1 MKTDSGYPILIY
13 SQSITIIQSI
23 KMSTIISS
31 KQMET
36 KLYALVECL
45 ASNYGF
51 DADEAFEFTRWE
63 TDVDHVGEILKVIE
77 KTAEKPAPKKVVA
90 KKESV
95 KDDASEAPTESTT
108 SDPVDK
114 IAVCRKNID
123 LWTKKLATAKDADKQ
138 REKIEKEEKKL
149 AKLLEKAP
157 KVEEKKPEPKKV
169 EAKKPAEKPAPKK
182 AEKPAEKEKRI
193 KRFSPVMAAQLK
205 TALESVK
212 VEMTDKLK
220 KEFQQHVED
229 LTDDDFRKEGLADHM
244 RTFAK
249 LHAPTV
255 ETVAEESETEETV
268 ESEAEESET
277 EEAEPETVTVKSDTK
292 VVDVTLKE
300 LQDIGMTA
308 TIDPPGT
315 FWDADN
321 GRFVK
326 GPEADDDEDFEDAK
340 FEGKDYVVG
349 EKTGRVYEARDSGD
363 VFAGFIGVGKFKK
376 MTK

>member
-1 MKTDSGYPILIY
+1 
-13 SQSITIIQSI
+13 
-23 KMSTIISS
+23 MSTINSS

-45 ASNYGF
+45 AANYGF

-63 TDVDHVGEILKVIE
+63 TDVDHVGEILKVVDL
-77 KTAEKPAPKKVVA
+77 TAKPATAPKKAAA
-90 KKESV
+90 KKEESV
-95 KDDASEAPTESTT
+95 KDDASEAPTES
-108 SDPVDK
+108 DPADK
-114 IAVCRKNID
+114 IAACRKNIE
-123 LWTKKLATAKDADKQ
+123 LWQKKLSDGKAKDADKQ
-138 REKIEKEEKKL
+138 KEKIEKEQKKL

-157 KVEEKKPEPKKV
+157 KVEEKKPEPKK
-169 EAKKPAEKPAPKK
+169 

-193 KRFSPVMAAQLK
+193 KRFSPVMATQLK
-205 TALESVK
+205 TALDGVK

-220 KEFQQHVED
+220 KEFQQYVED

-244 RTFAK
+244 RAFAK
-249 LHAPTV
+249 LKAPV
-255 ETVAEESETEETV
+255 EEP
-268 ESEAEESET
+268 EAEEEDD
-277 EEAEPETVTVKSDTK
+277 EEESETVTVKSDSK
-292 VVDVTLKE
+292 IVDVTLKE

-326 GPEADDDEDFEDAK
+326 GPEADDDEDFETVNFD
-340 FEGKDYVVG
+340 GKEYVVG

-363 VFAGFIGVGKFKK
+363 VFAGFIGVGKFKT

>member
-1 MKTDSGYPILIY
+1 ME
-13 SQSITIIQSI
+13 
-23 KMSTIISS
+23 
-31 KQMET
+31 KQ
-36 KLYALVECL
+36 LYALVECL
-45 ASNYGF
+45 AANYGF

-63 TDVDHVGEILKVIE
+63 TDVDHVGEILKVIDS
-77 KTAEKPAPKKVVA
+77 TSKPAPKKDVA
-90 KKESV
+90 KKDESV
-95 KDDASEAPTESTT
+95 KDDASEAPTES
-108 SDPVDK
+108 DPADK

-123 LWTKKLATAKDADKQ
+123 LWQKKLADGKSKDADKQ
-138 REKIEKEEKKL
+138 KEKIEKEQKKL

-157 KVEEKKPEPKKV
+157 EAKKSEPKKV
-169 EAKKPAEKPAPKK
+169 EAKKE
-182 AEKPAEKEKRI
+182 EKPAEKEKRI

-205 TALESVK
+205 TALDGAK

-220 KEFQQHVED
+220 KEFQQYVED

-244 RTFAK
+244 RAFAK
-249 LHAPTV
+249 LKAPVV
-255 ETVAEESETEETV
+255 ETVSEEETEESEE
-268 ESEAEESET
+268 
-277 EEAEPETVTVKSDTK
+277 EPEKVVVMSDANI
-292 VVDVTLKE
+292 VDVTLKE

-363 VFAGFIGVGKFKK
+363 VFAGFIGVGKFKT
-376 MTK
+376 MTR